1 VNKKIRHPVAIKHGA
16 IEDRRRTFGD
26 VFRKPLC
33 GRFTQRRIGVDADC
47 QVVFD
52 VVTRDGSRRGE
63 VNAKPLAPRDWH
75 DETPIQTERRN
86 QEMAMK

>member
-1 VNKKIRHPVAIKHGA
+1 MHGA
-16 IEDRRRTFGD
+16 IDDRQRTFGD

-33 GRFTQRRIGVDADC
+33 GRFTQRRIGVDADHPTTFC

-63 VNAKPLAPRDWH
+63 VNAKPLAQRDWH